1 LVIKAVI
8 YVVVYP
14 GIFVLRAGKTLR
26 FYARSLPANGKELKG
41 FAHVAAYFLSGGA
54 FAFFPGS
61 WLICEAITFLPPG
74 GRFVAAFSPKSVFMA
89 AKIISI
95 LGSTGSIG
103 CNTLKVIEFLREPEF
118 RVIALGAG
126 ENIGKL
132 AEQVARFQPELVSV
146 KNQDCA
152 EKLLAALFELDA
164 KPPRIE
170 LGEAGLIAVATHERA
185 ETVVSAT
192 VGAVGFVPT
201 LRAIEAG
208 KRIALANKETLVMA
222 GELMTAA
229 AARSGAEILPV
240 DSEHN
245 ALHQCLRG
253 EKKAEVKRLILT
265 ASGGPFRTK
274 TKEEIAAATVT
285 QALNH
290 PTWNMGDKITID
302 SATLMNKG
310 LEVIEARWLFGF
322 GAEQIDVVV
331 HPQSIMHSMVELT
344 DGSVIAQMGV
354 TDMKHA
360 IQYALTY
367 PERKPNC
374 TPPLDIARL
383 SQLTFEEPDLA
394 RFPCLELAYRA
405 LKAGGTMPVALNAAN
420 EVAVEAFLK
429 GRIKLNQIAQVIESV
444 LNDHQPVAAGDLEAI
459 LAADTGA
466 RAKANEFFAAQS
478 VPVGARTARPQ
489 DRGAV

>member
-1 LVIKAVI
+1 MAK
-8 YVVVYP
+8 
-14 GIFVLRAGKTLR
+14 
-26 FYARSLPANGKELKG
+26 KG
-41 FAHVAAYFLSGGA
+41 
-54 FAFFPGS
+54 
-61 WLICEAITFLPPG
+61 
-74 GRFVAAFSPKSVFMA
+74 
-89 AKIISI
+89 ISI

-118 RVIALGAG
+118 RVVAMGAG

-132 AEQVARFQPELVSV
+132 AEQIARFQPELVSV
-146 KNQDCA
+146 KNEDCA
-152 EKLLAALFELDA
+152 EKLLATLFELDA

-170 LGEAGLIAVATHERA
+170 LGEAGLIAVATHEQA

-229 AARSGAEILPV
+229 AVKSGAEILPV

-253 EKKAEVKRLILT
+253 EKKSEVKRLVLT

-274 TKEEIAAATVT
+274 TREEIAAATVSE
-285 QALNH
+285 ALDH

-310 LEVIEARWLFGF
+310 LEVIEAYWLFGY

-331 HPQSIMHSMVELT
+331 HPQSVIHSMVELM

-367 PERKPNC
+367 PDRKPNC
-374 TPPLDIARL
+374 TPQLDIAKL
-383 SQLTFEEPDLA
+383 SQLTFEEPDLE
-394 RFPCLELAYRA
+394 RFPCLGLAYRA
-405 LKAGGTMPVALNAAN
+405 LKTGGTMPVALNAAN

-429 GRIKLNQIAQVIESV
+429 GNIKLNEIAQTIESV
-444 LNDHQPVAAGDLEAI
+444 LDGHRSGPADSLEAV
-459 LAADTGA
+459 LAAD
-466 RAKANEFFAAQS
+466 NS
-478 VPVGARTARPQ
+478 ARTHARELFTAKTSPA
-489 DRGAV
+489 GLYN